1 MHPKLVSK
9 RRKPRNAHPVLN
21 RQPLQSLH
29 PVLNRQHLQPFPLKK
44 KTRCH
49 HPVHPIYHR
58 DFNNSSFCIINLN
71 VIHIKCSSMFY
82 YVLHYIHLQDHQC
95 VYYIFVIVIKII
107 KYKKTKKM
115 TCGLPWVKIS
125 KLCHNP
131 FVHFP
136 QEREEYLMAKKP
148 KYFG

>member
-1 MHPKLVSK
+1 MFIYVLLRATLYPS
-9 RRKPRNAHPVLN
+9 PR
-21 RQPLQSLH
+21 
-29 PVLNRQHLQPFPLKK
+29 
-44 KTRCH
+44 
-49 HPVHPIYHR
+49 
-58 DFNNSSFCIINLN
+58 
-71 VIHIKCSSMFY
+71 SSMCI
-82 YVLHYIHLQDHQC
+82 LYIC
-95 VYYIFVIVIKII
+95 YRYKNNKIQ
-107 KYKKTKKM
+107 KNKKM